1 MSAVLRL
8 YTRLTRRG
16 VLLLALGIA
25 AYVLVEAISYVQT
38 YPDEAS
44 RLRLAAFGDQP
55 AVRML
60 QGIPHA
66 VETVG
71 GFVVWD
77 GGWFMQSIVGVWAI
91 LITSRLLRGE
101 EDSGRSELV
110 GAGPVPAS
118 QVTNAALLVVL
129 AGCVVTGVA
138 AFASVV
144 VPSDD
149 VVGSLLFAAG
159 LVGFGAVMAGVT
171 AVASQ
176 LVAVRRHAAGLG
188 AAFLGVAFA
197 LRMVANSA
205 DDRLWVA
212 WLSAYGWMDRLRP
225 FGDNNVEVLAIYL
238 VVTAATIAVAM
249 ALRARRDLGAAFF
262 GREGDVR
269 SRLLLLQSPIR
280 FAWRL
285 TWGVL
290 LAWTL
295 GTGVYSFFM
304 GSLMKGMG
312 EVLADDPAY
321 ETYLELLGL
330 TKQDVTIGMIA
341 FMAIVVGL
349 VISLYAA
356 WRIGAVRAEEDAE
369 RAEHLLTRPLRRGRW
384 LGGHLLLGLLSV
396 LVLVVV
402 NGLATWAG
410 AAVTDA
416 GVSVGDTVAATA
428 NSLPVILVFGGL
440 AVAMFGLAP
449 RLTIAVPVGGI
460 VVSYIL
466 SFIGPALDFPGWL
479 TGFSPFYHLALVPV
493 DAYALTQGVVMTA
506 LALALTGVGWYAFG
520 RRDLVGA

>member
-8 YTRLTRRG
+8 YARLTRRG

-44 RLRLAAFGDQP
+44 RLRLAEFGDQP

-71 GFVVWD
+71 GFTVWD
-77 GGWFMQSIVGVWAI
+77 GGWFMQSIIGVWAV
-91 LITSRLLRGE
+91 LTTSRLLRGE
-101 EDSGRSELV
+101 EDSGRAELV
-110 GAGPVPAS
+110 GAGPLPPS
-118 QVTNAALLVVL
+118 QVTNAGLLIVL
-129 AGCVVTGVA
+129 AGCVATGLA
-138 AFASVV
+138 ALAAIV
-144 VPSDD
+144 VPSGD
-149 VVGSLLFAAG
+149 VVGAILFALG
-159 LVGFGAVMAGVT
+159 LTGFGVVMAAAT

-188 AAFLGVAFA
+188 AAFLGVAFV
-197 LRMVANSA
+197 LRMIANSA
-205 DDRLWVA
+205 DDRLWIG
-212 WLSAYGWMDRLRP
+212 WLSAYGWMDQLRP
-225 FGDNNVEVLAIYL
+225 FGDNNVGVLAVY
-238 VVTAATIAVAM
+238 VVVSATLIGTAV
-249 ALRARRDLGAAFF
+249 ALRARRDMGAALLTKE
-262 GREGDVR
+262 RDVR
-269 SRLLLLQSPIR
+269 ARPLLLKTPIR

-290 LAWTL
+290 LAWAL
-295 GTGVYSFFM
+295 GTASYSFFM
-304 GSLMKGMG
+304 GSLMKSMG

-321 ETYLELLGL
+321 EQYLELLGL
-330 TKQDVTIGMIA
+330 TREDVTIGMVA
-341 FMAIVVGL
+341 FMAVIVGL

-369 RAEHLLTRPLRRGRW
+369 RAEHLLTRPLARGRW
-384 LGGHLLLGLLSV
+384 LGGHLVLGLLSV
-396 LVLVVV
+396 VLLVVV
-402 NGLATWAG
+402 NGLSMWLGG
-410 AAVTDA
+410 AITDA
-416 GVSVGDTVAATA
+416 GVSASDAVSAAA
-428 NSLPVILVFGGL
+428 NSLPVILLFGGL

-449 RLTIAVPVGGI
+449 RLTIAVPVGGV

-479 TGFSPFYHLALVPV
+479 TGISPFYHLALVPV
-493 DAYALTQGVVMTA
+493 QDYALTQGLVMTA
-506 LALALTGVGWYAFG
+506 LALGATAVGWTAFG

>member
-8 YTRLTRRG
+8 YARLTRRG

-44 RLRLAAFGDQP
+44 RLRLAEFGDQP

-77 GGWFMQSIVGVWAI
+77 GGWFMQSIVGVWAV
-91 LITSRLLRGE
+91 LTASRLLRGE
-101 EDSGRSELV
+101 EDSGRAEMV
-110 GAGPVPAS
+110 GAGPVPAP
-118 QVTNAALLVVL
+118 QVTNAALLIVL
-129 AGCVVTGVA
+129 AGCAVTGFA
-138 AFASVV
+138 AFATLVI
-144 VPSDD
+144 PSEDAF
-149 VVGSLLFAAG
+149 GAALFSLG
-159 LVGFGAVMAGVT
+159 LVGFGVVMAAAT

-176 LVAVRRHAAGLG
+176 LVAVRRHAAGIG
-188 AAFLGVAFA
+188 AAFLGVAFV

-205 DDRLWVA
+205 DDRLWVG
-212 WLSAYGWMDRLRP
+212 WLSVYGWMDRLRP
-225 FGDNNVEVLAIYL
+225 FGDNNAPVLIVYAVVSALL
-238 VVTAATIAVAM
+238 VGVAV
-249 ALRARRDLGAAFF
+249 ALRARRDMGAALLSRD
-262 GREGDVR
+262 REVR
-269 SRLLLLQSPIR
+269 ARLLLLQSPIR
-280 FAWRL
+280 FSWRL

-295 GTGVYSFFM
+295 GTAVYSFFM
-304 GSLMKGMG
+304 GSLIKAMG

-321 ETYLELLGL
+321 EQYLELLGL
-330 TKQDVTIGMIA
+330 TPEDVTIGMVA
-341 FMAIVVGL
+341 FMAVIVGL

-369 RAEHLLTRPLRRGRW
+369 RAEHLLTRPLTRGRW
-384 LGGHLLLGLLSV
+384 LGGHLVLGLFSV
-396 LVLVVV
+396 VLLIVV
-402 NGLATWAG
+402 NGLATWLG
-410 AAVTDA
+410 GAVTDA
-416 GVSVGDTVAATA
+416 GVTVGDAVAATA
-428 NSLPVILVFGGL
+428 NTLPVVLLFGGL
-440 AVAMFGLAP
+440 AVAMFGVAP
-449 RLTIAVPVGGI
+449 RLTIAVPVGGV

-493 DAYALTQGVVMTA
+493 DAYAVTQGLVMTA
-506 LALALTGVGWYAFG
+506 IALAATGIGWYAFG

>member
-1 MSAVLRL
+1 
-8 YTRLTRRG
+8 LTRRG
-16 VLLLALGIA
+16 ILLLAIGIA

-44 RLRLAAFGDQP
+44 RLRLAEFGDQP

-71 GFVVWD
+71 GFVAWD
-77 GGWFMQSIVGVWAI
+77 GGWFMQSIIGVWAV
-91 LITSRLLRGE
+91 LTTSRLLRGE
-101 EDSGRSELV
+101 EDSGRAELV
-110 GAGPVPAS
+110 GAGPAPAS
-118 QVTNAALLVVL
+118 QVMNSAFLVVL
-129 AGCVVTGVA
+129 AGCVASGLA
-138 AFASVV
+138 AFAAVV
-144 VPSDD
+144 IPSED
-149 VVGSLLFAAG
+149 VVGAALFGVG
-159 LVGFGAVMAGVT
+159 LIGFGVVMAAAT

-188 AAFLGVAFA
+188 AAFLGVAFV
-197 LRMVANSA
+197 LRMIANSA
-205 DDRLWVA
+205 DDRLWVG
-212 WLSAYGWMDRLRP
+212 WLSAYGWMDHLRP
-225 FGDNNVEVLAIYL
+225 FGDNNVGVLAVY
-238 VVTAATIAVAM
+238 VVVSAALIGIAI
-249 ALRARRDLGAAFF
+249 ALRARRDMGAALLA
-262 GREGDVR
+262 RAGDVR
-269 SRLLLLQSPIR
+269 ARPLLLKTPIR

-295 GTGVYSFFM
+295 GTAFYSFFM
-304 GSLMKGMG
+304 GSLMKSMG

-321 ETYLELLGL
+321 EQYMELLGL
-330 TKQDVTIGMIA
+330 TEEDVTIGMVA
-341 FMAIVVGL
+341 FMAVVVSL

-356 WRIGAVRAEEDAE
+356 WRIGAVRTEEDAE
-369 RAEHLLTRPLRRGRW
+369 RAEHLLTRPLTRGRW
-384 LGGHLLLGLLSV
+384 LGGHLLLGLFSV
-396 LVLVVV
+396 VLLVVI

-410 AAVTDA
+410 GAITDA
-416 GVSVGDTVAATA
+416 GVSAADAVAAVA
-428 NSLPVILVFGGL
+428 NGLPVVLLFGGL

-449 RLTIAVPVGGI
+449 RLTIAVPVGGV

-493 DAYALTQGVVMTA
+493 QDYALTQGLVMMGIALAATA
-506 LALALTGVGWYAFG
+506 LGVVAFN